1 MKCKHMS
8 LEERRKLLD
17 SAGSR
22 YFSAEFVKAD
32 GTLRQMTV
40 KKWERRFLKGEPGE
54 NKNTCAHK
62 PNLYTV
68 AEQAVEGYRNINLD
82 KLVKVKINGVVY
94 EFEGE

>member
-1 MKCKHMS
+1 MT

-17 SAGSR
+17 RAGGR
-22 YFSAEFVKAD
+22 YFSADFVKAD
-32 GTLRQMTV
+32 GTLRHITA

-68 AEQAVEGYRNINLD
+68 AEQAVEGYRNISLD
-82 KLVKVKINGVVY
+82 KLVKVKIKGKVY
-94 EFEGE
+94 EFDGE